1 MNNDM
6 IYNQLGTTFTLEWPV
21 YIEDDTVLSDLDIT
35 VYVSCSRFKK
45 QMDITVDNNTVTFTF
60 QGIDQKVCGEY
71 DLILYIN
78 EGKADQVILKNKKV
92 FKLYR

>member
-1 MNNDM
+1 M

-21 YIEDDTVLSDLDIT
+21 YIKDNTVLSDLDIT
-35 VYVSCSRFKK
+35 VYVSCNRFKK

-60 QGIDQKVCGEY
+60 QGTDQKVCGKY

>member
-21 YIEDDTVLSDLDIT
+21 YIKDNTVLSDLDIT
-35 VYVSCSRFKK
+35 VYVSCNRFKK

-60 QGIDQKVCGEY
+60 QGTDQKVCGEY

>member
-1 MNNDM
+1 M

-21 YIEDDTVLSDLDIT
+21 YIKDNTILSDLDIT

-45 QMDITVDNNTVTFTF
+45 QMDITVDNNTVIFTF
-60 QGIDQKVCGEY
+60 QGTDQKVCGEY